1 MKNISKRILALL
13 MSLVIVA
20 GLAMTASAS
29 DVVYGD
35 INKDTKINSIDA
47 LMILRHSV
55 QIDVLPEDMTVIADV
70 NGDGRINS
78 VDALEIL
85 MVSVGNLPYFSAEVT
100 VKAPKNDN
108 EILAIYNNAIVDAR
122 EAIPAYK
129 FDLSSTAT
137 KVDLS
142 GSLVDDLPEE
152 ELNDLKKDLLQEDK
166 YSNIMRQG
174 TSAALKNLPLLS
186 GITDASV
193 FKSVSYE
200 RLPTGEYSVRLE
212 FKDEKNPKTDSLVSK
227 FFGLPDYATMKQE
240 LESGSTPV
248 INMKVGDMYY
258 KNGYISFVLDPRTGE
273 FVSVDMSVDM
283 AFTAKITFAIVYTLN
298 MDAVMCHQMQYS
310 NFIY

>member
-13 MSLVIVA
+13 MSLVIVS

-35 INKDTKINSIDA
+35 INQDTRINSIDA
-47 LMILRHSV
+47 LMILQHSV
-55 QIDVLPEDMTVIADV
+55 KASLIPDERLVAADV

-85 MVSVGNLPYFSAEVT
+85 MVSVGKLPYFSAEVT
-100 VKAPKNDN
+100 VKAPKNGN
-108 EILAIYNNAIVDAR
+108 EILALYNNAIQDAR

-174 TSAALKNLPLLS
+174 TSTALKNLPLLS
-186 GITDASV
+186 GITDASA

-200 RLPTGEYSVRLE
+200 RLPTGEYSVRLD
-212 FKDEKNPKTDSLVSK
+212 FKDEKNPKTDSIVSK

-248 INMKVGDMYY
+248 LSMKVGDMYY

>member
-1 MKNISKRILALL
+1 

-108 EILAIYNNAIVDAR
+108 EILALYNNAIVDAR

-174 TSAALKNLPLLS
+174 TPAALKNLPLLS

-200 RLPTGEYSVRLE
+200 RLPTGEYSVRLD
-212 FKDEKNPKTDSLVSK
+212 FKDEKNPKTDSMVSK
-227 FFGLPDYATMKQE
+227 FLGLPDYATMKQE

-283 AFTAKITFAIVYTLN
+283 TFTAKITFAIVYTLN